1 VARTLKT
8 LALAAIFATAAAAGA
23 QPEAPLE
30 ASRPAGSHTIEP
42 GQIRA
47 SKLIGSEVYNARDAK
62 IGKVQELILDKD
74 GKVSAVVVDV
84 AFVGFGDKYVAVNM
98 SDLAI
103 SNNRLTLDRTRDQ
116 LQQMASYKFE
126 NEHESTA
133 AGPSSPNP
141 GAH

>member
-1 VARTLKT
+1 MARTLKT
-8 LALAAIFATAAAAGA
+8 LALAAIFATAAVAASA
-23 QPEAPLE
+23 QPEAPPE
-30 ASRPAGSHTIEP
+30 ASRPAGSYAIEP

-47 SKLIGSEVYNARDAK
+47 SKLIGSVVYNARDAK

-103 SNNRLTLDRTRDQ
+103 SKNRLTLDRTRDQ
-116 LQQMASYKFE
+116 LQQMASYKLE
-126 NEHESTA
+126 NEHEGAA
-133 AGPSSPNP
+133 AGASLNP